1 VKNWYRRLKISKAVN
16 NCINKMY
23 TLINSLFEKENDK
36 MEEYK
41 EQIREFLKKTK
52 KVDML
57 NDDDDLFK
65 KGFVNSVFALQL
77 VNFIEKNFKIKLKN
91 KDITEENFRSINNII
106 NTVSKTM
113 NK

>member
-1 VKNWYRRLKISKAVN
+1 
-16 NCINKMY
+16 MY

>member
-1 VKNWYRRLKISKAVN
+1 
-16 NCINKMY
+16 
-23 TLINSLFEKENDK
+23 

-41 EQIREFLKKTK
+41 EQIREFLKKNK
-52 KVDML
+52 KIDTL
-57 NDDDDLFK
+57 ADDDDLFK

-77 VNFIEKNFKIKLKN
+77 VNFIEKTFKIKLKN
-91 KDITEENFRSINNII
+91 KDITEDNFRTINNII

>member
-1 VKNWYRRLKISKAVN
+1 
-16 NCINKMY
+16 
-23 TLINSLFEKENDK
+23 

-77 VNFIEKNFKIKLKN
+77 VNFIEKTFKIKLKN

>member
-1 VKNWYRRLKISKAVN
+1 
-16 NCINKMY
+16 
-23 TLINSLFEKENDK
+23 

>member
-1 VKNWYRRLKISKAVN
+1 
-16 NCINKMY
+16 MY
-23 TLINSLFEKENDK
+23 TLINSLFEKENEN

-77 VNFIEKNFKIKLKN
+77 VNFIEKTFKIKLKN